1 MVNKQLSK
9 IQEQLDMTIASPL
22 EWHCP
27 NTQAEDWDNVPETS
41 AIITLYLQKHQQAV
55 VKYLND

>member
-1 MVNKQLSK
+1 
-9 IQEQLDMTIASPL
+9 MTIASPL